1 MADKYFVD
9 TDVLL
14 DLIADRQP
22 FSDAAS
28 QLFDLSEQG
37 RFVLCTSTL
46 CLNNL
51 HYVIRKMRGE
61 KIARSAIAELMDML
75 DVLPV
80 TKNNLSK
87 SIDSPFADF
96 EDAVQHQVAK
106 SDSEV
111 KSILTRNTKD
121 FKKGKIAV
129 FTPADFLNFYQSNL

>member
-14 DLIADRQP
+14 DFIADRQP

-46 CLNNL
+46 CLANL
-51 HYVIRKMRGE
+51 RYIIRKMRVQ
-61 KIARSAIAELMDML
+61 KVARSAIAELMDML

-80 TKNNLSK
+80 TEHNVST
-87 SIDSPFADF
+87 SIISPFADF

-106 SDSEV
+106 SHSEV
-111 KSILTRNTKD
+111 RSILTRNTKD
-121 FKKGKIAV
+121 FKKGKIAI
-129 FTPADFLNFYQSNL
+129 FTPTDFLNFYLLNL